1 MIPFRWLTDKYRWL
15 VSFKCFAYLL
25 YPTATLKTP
34 SFGRPLKQDPSDPPK
49 GVFAETRGTRSK
61 VAPLH
66 IRLHHVIS
74 ACHAAA
80 HLAQRNPF
88 WNYTSALNHNR
99 QNLKLSS
106 CRSEQKEIFDSFR
119 FSLNVCRIACN
130 NILARS
136 MAAYII
142 HWISELPV
150 NCSQCIPYPQA
161 RNSVYESHGL
171 AVKEGSD

>member
-1 MIPFRWLTDKYRWL
+1 MGRTYRSW
-15 VSFKCFAYLL
+15 SE
-25 YPTATLKTP
+25 
-34 SFGRPLKQDPSDPPK
+34 GRSMS
-49 GVFAETRGTRSK
+49 AASANCK

-119 FSLNVCRIACN
+119 FSLNVRRIACN

-136 MAAYII
+136 TVAYII
-142 HWISELPV
+142 HGISQLPI
-150 NCSQCIPYPQA
+150 SSPQCTVLLRPNLGTRCA
-161 RNSVYESHGL
+161 EVMGL
-171 AVKEGSD
+171 RSKRAQVSLKNLGEWAVKKWRNISHESDKECPQCEAK